1 MRYAVGMN
9 SVACRGRILY
19 FVESPRKAGRDAW
32 RYLEDGLLWIE
43 DGYVREVGEYSL
55 LAGRIPDSLPLRN
68 YSDHLIIP
76 GFVDTHT
83 HFPQIEMIG
92 AFGAQL
98 LDWLQTYT
106 FPTEKKFSNEHYASG
121 IAERFLTELLRNGT
135 TTAMVFGT
143 VHPQSVDAFFK
154 SAQQRSLRM
163 IAGKVLMDR
172 NAPDYLCDTA
182 EQGYAESR
190 ELIRR
195 WHGVDRLQY
204 AVTPRFAPSSSPH
217 QLELAGQ
224 LLTEFPSV
232 YLQTHIAETRAEV
245 DWVGRLFPQAS
256 NYVDVYQQHG
266 LLRKRSILAHG
277 VHLQD
282 DECRR
287 LAEADATLAHC
298 PTANLFLGSGL
309 FPLRR
314 IEQAGVRTSLGTDIG
329 AGTSFSMFRVM
340 NEAYKIQQLQGESLG
355 PFEML
360 YLATLGGARAL
371 DLEQEI
377 GSFQAGREADFI
389 ILDYRATP
397 LVEFRL
403 SYCETLSETLFAL
416 ITLGDDR
423 LLQETWI
430 MGNLCHDRDGHNKNG
445 NEG

>member
-1 MRYAVGMN
+1 MN

-19 FVESPRKAGRDAW
+19 FIESPRTAGSAAW
-32 RYLEDGLLWIE
+32 QYHEDGLLWIE
-43 DGYVREVGEYSL
+43 DGYVRAAGDFND
-55 LAGRIPDSLPLRN
+55 LADVLPDSLPVRV
-68 YSDHLIIP
+68 YPDHLITP
-76 GFVDTHT
+76 GFIDTHT

-106 FPTEKKFSNEHYASG
+106 FPTERKFSDAHYASG

-143 VHPQSVDAFFK
+143 VHPRSVEAFFQA
-154 SAQQRSLRM
+154 AQQRSLRM

-182 EQGYAESR
+182 EQGYAESE

-204 AVTPRFAPSSSPH
+204 AVTPRFAPSSSPD
-217 QLELAGQ
+217 QLALAGQ
-224 LLTEFPSV
+224 LLAEFPSV
-232 YLQTHIAETRAEV
+232 YMQTHLAETRAEV
-245 DWVGRLFPQAS
+245 DWVGRLFPEAS
-256 NYVDVYQQHG
+256 SYVDVYQRHG
-266 LLRKRSILAHG
+266 LLRKRSVLAHG
-277 VHLQD
+277 IHLT
-282 DECRR
+282 DEECTR
-287 LAEADATLAHC
+287 LAGSDAVLAHC

-314 IEQAGVRTSLGTDIG
+314 VERAGIRTSLGTDIG
-329 AGTSFSMFRVM
+329 AGTSFSLFRVM
-340 NEAYKIQQLQGESLG
+340 NEAYKIQQLQGGLLD

-360 YLATLGGARAL
+360 YMATLGGARAL
-371 DLEQEI
+371 DLENEI
-377 GSFQAGREADFI
+377 GSFQSGREADFI
-389 ILDYRATP
+389 VLDFRATP

-403 SYCETLSETLFAL
+403 SYCGTLSETLFAL

-423 LLQETWI
+423 LVQETWI
-430 MGNLCHDRDGHNKNG
+430 MGNLCHDRDDDNNSGD
-445 NEG
+445 ER